1 MSISKGN
8 MTFQDWLGHFTSL
21 CLPPRFQ
28 VSGAGDSQ
36 WTKYR
41 KHRHSLQPDTS
52 TYNPLQPDASTYLLT
67 QPCRG
72 LGSHSFLLINYP
84 SVLLATFK
92 DSNHKNLETNP
103 GINTVVLK
111 IILISLIWKWLV
123 DFFLLKTWYNLEF
136 HRSDLFFVLLSLRD
150 IEVWPL

>member
-1 MSISKGN
+1 MSSSKGN
-8 MTFQDWLGHFTSL
+8 MAFQNWLGHFTSL
-21 CLPPRFQ
+21 CFPPRFQ

-36 WTKYR
+36 LTKYR
-41 KHRHSLQPDTS
+41 NRRHSLQPDTS
-52 TYNPLQPDASTYLLT
+52 TYNPLQPDAYTYLLT

-72 LGSHSFLLINYP
+72 LGSHSFLLISYL
-84 SVLLATFK
+84 SVPLATLK
-92 DSNHKNLETNP
+92 ESNHKNLETNP
-103 GINTVVLK
+103 EIYTAVLK

-136 HRSDLFFVLLSLRD
+136 HHSDLFLVLSLRD

>member
-1 MSISKGN
+1 MSSSKGN
-8 MTFQDWLGHFTSL
+8 MAFQNWLGHFTSL
-21 CLPPRFQ
+21 CFPPWFQ

-36 WTKYR
+36 LTKYR
-41 KHRHSLQPDTS
+41 NHRHSLQPDTS
-52 TYNPLQPDASTYLLT
+52 TYNPLQPDAYTYLLT

-72 LGSHSFLLINYP
+72 LGSHSFLLISYL
-84 SVLLATFK
+84 SVPFATLK
-92 DSNHKNLETNP
+92 ESNHKNLETNP
-103 GINTVVLK
+103 EIYTAVLK

-136 HRSDLFFVLLSLRD
+136 HHSDLFLVLSLRD